1 MSKDYM
7 TDGLA
12 TWITYADPEGT
23 TPVNKRNPWQ
33 YQLTREDQTDP
44 ITDTRGVALFR
55 RVFTV
60 TDIKNARID
69 ATALGIFDLWCN
81 GRRVGRTENG
91 QVVYDELKP
100 GWTDFN
106 KRVLYYSYDLT
117 SYLVDGENILL
128 AAVAPGWYNGRIAL
142 GAYGENTH
150 ISFLA
155 AIHLLDRDGDRTLY
169 TNGNWDAAWG
179 GAIRAADI
187 WDGEMYNANYP
198 TYAAIS
204 SNTETVAWDAPVTE
218 CYDHLFVTPHIGPTV
233 TVREGLTRTP
243 ANITIYQGID
253 DNGSDHGKIHVIRSF
268 DDQHSFALKVGEVA
282 IIDLGQ
288 NMVGWPTFTVKG
300 EPGCTVTVRV
310 SEMLNDSGRKARF
323 NDGPEGS
330 IYTTN
335 YRSAKAKAYYTL
347 RGDKNGEFYCPTFTF
362 FGFRYCEVTATEE
375 VVFTNFACP
384 VVGSATRETG
394 RIETSNANV
403 NQLISNILWSQR
415 CNYLSVP
422 SDCPQRDERLGWTG
436 DTQGFCCTAAYNA
449 EVDGFFHKW
458 LQDMRDSQ
466 KDYGMYPDVAPYVPT
481 IDYGGAA
488 WADAGIIVPYTVWK
502 MYNDTSIIEEH
513 FESME
518 RYMEWIE
525 SKGGNGADPRYG
537 DWLACAGTDTAYIS
551 LVYYA
556 MDAGYLAT
564 MAKAIGK
571 DDRAAY
577 YTELRAKIGEK
588 FNERYCD
595 ENGYLKDEHLRSQ
608 TAPLLALKVGLLDGE
623 RRLAAIRA
631 LRQNIINNGYRL
643 STGFV
648 GTCIL
653 NEVLAEIGENGLAYS
668 LLLQTQN
675 PSWLYSVLQGATT
688 IWEAWG
694 SYTIAGGLGDAGMN
708 SFNHYMYGA
717 VQEWMYRHMAG
728 IETTEEHPG
737 FAHPLLQPK
746 PDVRTPE
753 EMPVGQENITW
764 IKASFDS
771 PVGMITSAWDMT
783 DGFTYEVTVP
793 VAATLHLPVL
803 SDKDTFTVNGKAHR
817 YADYERTV
825 DGNAVIIPLAAGSYT
840 IVE

>member
-7 TDGLA
+7 TEGRA

-33 YQLTREDQTDP
+33 YRLTPEDRTDD
-44 ITDTRGVALFR
+44 IVDARGVALFR
-55 RVFTV
+55 RIFTV
-60 TDIKNARID
+60 SKVKNARID

-81 GRRVGRTENG
+81 GQRVGRLENG
-91 QVVYDELKP
+91 EIVYDELKP

-106 KRVLYYSYDLT
+106 KRALYYSYDLT
-117 SYLVDGENILL
+117 PYLTDGENILM

-142 GAYGENTH
+142 ESYGPDTH

-155 AIHLLDRDGDRTLY
+155 AIHLLDKDGTRTLY
-169 TNGNWDAAWG
+169 TDSDWDAAWG
-179 GAIRAADI
+179 GAVRAADI
-187 WDGEMYNANYP
+187 WDGEMYDANKP
-198 TYAAIS
+198 SYAALS
-204 SNTETVAWDAPVTE
+204 RGEVAVTWDEPVTE
-218 CYDHLFVTPHIGPTV
+218 RYDHLFVTPHIGPTV
-233 TVREGLTRTP
+233 TVRKGLTRTP
-243 ANITIYQGID
+243 VTVSIYQGIE
-253 DNGSDHGKIHVIRSF
+253 DNGSDFGKIHTVSTCQGQNFR
-268 DDQHSFALKVGEVA
+268 LKAGEVA
-282 IIDLGQ
+282 ILDMGQ

-300 EPGCTVTVRV
+300 ERGTTVIVRV
-310 SEMLNDSGRKARF
+310 SEMLNDSGLRSRF

-347 RGDKNGEFYCPTFTF
+347 RGDKDGEAYCPTFTF
-362 FGFRYCEVTATEE
+362 FGFRYCEVTATENVE
-375 VVFTNFACP
+375 FLCFACP
-384 VVGSATRETG
+384 VVGSDIRETG
-394 RIETSNANV
+394 TVETSNDDV
-403 NQLISNILWSQR
+403 NRLISNIRWSQR
-415 CNYLSVP
+415 CNYLSIP

-449 EVDGFFHKW
+449 DVDGFFHKW

-466 KDYGMYPDVAPYVPT
+466 KASGMYPDVAPYVPV

-518 RYMEWIE
+518 RYMDWIDGN
-525 SKGGNGADPRYG
+525 GGNGADPRYG
-537 DWLACAGTDTAYIS
+537 DWLAYAGTDSAFIS

-556 MDAGYLAT
+556 MDADYMAA

-571 DDRAAY
+571 DDRAAHY
-577 YTELRAKIGEK
+577 AALREKIGEE
-588 FNERYCD
+588 FVRRYCD
-595 ENGYLKDEHLRSQ
+595 GDGYLKEEHLASQ
-608 TAPLLALKVGLLDGE
+608 TAPLLALKVDLLSGDQ
-623 RRLAAIRA
+623 RTAAIEA
-631 LRQNIINNGYRL
+631 LRRNIIDNGYKL

-648 GTCIL
+648 GTCLL
-653 NEVLAEIGENGLAYS
+653 NEVLAEVGENHLAYS
-668 LLLQTQN
+668 LLLQTDN
-675 PSWLYSVLQGATT
+675 PSWLYSVHQGATT
-688 IWEAWG
+688 IWEGWG
-694 SYTIAGGLGDAGMN
+694 SYTVANGFGDYGMN

-737 FAHPLLQPK
+737 FTHPLLQPK
-746 PDVRTPE
+746 PDTRTLEEIPE
-753 EMPVGQENITW
+753 GQGRITW
-764 IKASFDS
+764 VKASFDS
-771 PVGMITSAWDMT
+771 PVGMIRSVWDMT

-793 VAATLHLPVL
+793 VTSTLHLPRL
-803 SDKDTFTVNGKAHR
+803 SDKETFTVNGKQHR
-817 YADYERTV
+817 YADYGVTA
-825 DGNAVIIPLAAGSYT
+825 DGRAVIIPLMAGTYT